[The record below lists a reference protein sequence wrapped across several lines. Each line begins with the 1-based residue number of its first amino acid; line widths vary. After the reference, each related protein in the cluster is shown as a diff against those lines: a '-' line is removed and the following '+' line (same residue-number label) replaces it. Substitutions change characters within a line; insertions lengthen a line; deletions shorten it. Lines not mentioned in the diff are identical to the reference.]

1 MLPDLDHIV
10 RPDCPKCGAHT
21 YLMRIMPR
29 SAGMEVR
36 WFECAK
42 CSHVFDQLV
51 KSVLRPRRDQGDPFR
66 KICVG
71 PSFGEHSE
79 PMSDRIWAARDALE
93 DTRRA

>member
-1 MLPDLDHIV
+1 MLPDSDHIV

-42 CSHVFDQLV
+42 CSHLVEQLV
-51 KSVLRPRRDQGDPFR
+51 KSVPRPRRDPSDPFR
-66 KICVG
+66 KV
-71 PSFGEHSE
+71 
-79 PMSDRIWAARDALE
+79 
-93 DTRRA
+93 